1 MIKTRQLDRET
12 WLLLLESGLFAVATA
27 LSSTFVNVYLWK
39 IKSDWSMIAWFNLIH
54 YLVSAL
60 TFIMAGWLAKRWDRA
75 VLIRLG
81 VAWQALFYLAVLWV
95 GTAAARFS
103 LGLGGLLGLGSGFF
117 WLSYNVLY
125 FEITNRQNRD
135 LYNGINGVIG
145 SVAGIAAPFVSG
157 WIISRM
163 NHWLGYRIIFGIS
176 LGIFL
181 VAVLVSFF
189 FPRRESGGEYKLARV
204 LRLTRQLDGHW
215 FWVILAM
222 MAQGCR
228 EGVLAFLVSLL
239 VYVTSDSEMAL
250 GSFYMVTSLVAFLAF
265 YTVGKWVKP
274 EARNRFILLGTVM
287 LGIAILP
294 FVFTTSGW
302 SMWVFGIGSALFYP
316 FYIVPL
322 TSTVFDLIGETEET
336 ARMRVEFVVARELAL
351 NLGRIAGILLFVA
364 WVGSSG
370 EMARL
375 RWFVLVI
382 GFVQVLAWVSIRHV
396 PVLAIKKEAA
406 P

>member
-1 MIKTRQLDRET
+1 
-12 WLLLLESGLFAVATA
+12 
-27 LSSTFVNVYLWK
+27 
-39 IKSDWSMIAWFNLIH
+39 
-54 YLVSAL
+54 
-60 TFIMAGWLAKRWDRA
+60 
-75 VLIRLG
+75 
-81 VAWQALFYLAVLWV
+81 
-95 GTAAARFS
+95 
-103 LGLGGLLGLGSGFF
+103 
-117 WLSYNVLY
+117 
-125 FEITNRQNRD
+125 
-135 LYNGINGVIG
+135 
-145 SVAGIAAPFVSG
+145 
-157 WIISRM
+157 
-163 NHWLGYRIIFGIS
+163 
-176 LGIFL
+176 
-181 VAVLVSFF
+181 
-189 FPRRESGGEYKLARV
+189 
-204 LRLTRQLDGHW
+204 
-215 FWVILAM
+215 
-222 MAQGCR
+222 
-228 EGVLAFLVSLL
+228 
-239 VYVTSDSEMAL
+239 
-250 GSFYMVTSLVAFLAF
+250 
-265 YTVGKWVKP
+265 VGKWVKP

-294 FVFTTSGW
+294 FVFTASGW

-316 FYIVPL
+316 FYMVPL